1 MYWELKQPWATWS
14 TFEAGPA
21 MCGVLD
27 QMTSMD
33 PFQSKLFYSVLEIM
47 LYRHSRNSE
56 GSNIPISS
64 SSSDN
69 FDIVQ
74 HNMTA
79 QEAAIHSEKLYICVK
94 NCGST

>member
-1 MYWELKQPWATWS
+1 
-14 TFEAGPA
+14 
-21 MCGVLD
+21 
-27 QMTSMD
+27 MTSMD
-33 PFQSKLFYSVLEIM
+33 PFQPKLFYSVLEIM

-74 HNMTA
+74 HDVTA
-79 QEAAIHSEKLYICVK
+79 QEAAVHSVLKTVEEHSVYIHSSHF
-94 NCGST
+94 N

>member
-1 MYWELKQPWATWS
+1 
-14 TFEAGPA
+14 

-33 PFQSKLFYSVLEIM
+33 LFQPKLFYSLLEIM

-64 SSSDN
+64 SASN
-69 FDIVQ
+69 NYDIVW
-74 HNMTA
+74 HNVTA
-79 QEAAIHSEKLYICVK
+79 QEAAIHSEKLCICAK
-94 NCGST
+94 NWKHRVFTFLAPILIN